1 MCDTSRNENDY
12 RRTMMKEYSK
22 FIILFLFSG
31 FLFSLTALDTM
42 EKSAVR
48 GSIVFRTYCVLCH
61 GEAADGK
68 GRLATGK
75 VPPPA
80 NLTIT
85 KLTDAQKEEIIK
97 KGGGGVSRSPFMPPW
112 KDELSEEQI
121 KDVISY
127 INFLSKSK

>member
-1 MCDTSRNENDY
+1 MRDPSRNEDDD
-12 RRTMMKEYSK
+12 RRTMMKLYSY
-22 FIILFLFSG
+22 IIIFLSIAISAT
-31 FLFSLTALDTM
+31 SLSAMDSK

-61 GEAADGK
+61 GEAGDGK
-68 GRLATGK
+68 GRLAVGK

-85 KLTDAQKEEIIK
+85 KLTDGQKEDIIR
-97 KGGGGVSRSPFMPPW
+97 KGGAALGRSPFMPPW

-121 KDVISY
+121 RDLISY
-127 INFLSKSK
+127 INLISKSK

>member
-1 MCDTSRNENDY
+1 
-12 RRTMMKEYSK
+12 MKRYSK
-22 FIILFLFSG
+22 IIIIFLFSAST
-31 FLFSLTALDTM
+31 FSLTALDSM

-80 NLTIT
+80 NLTI
-85 KLTDAQKEEIIK
+85 
-97 KGGGGVSRSPFMPPW
+97 
-112 KDELSEEQI
+112 
-121 KDVISY
+121 
-127 INFLSKSK
+127 

>member
-1 MCDTSRNENDY
+1 
-12 RRTMMKEYSK
+12 MKLYSNLL
-22 FIILFLFSG
+22 IL
-31 FLFSLTALDTM
+31 LTVFAPVLSAFALDSK
-42 EKSAVR
+42 EKSAIR

-68 GRLATGK
+68 GRLAVGK

-85 KLTDAQKEEIIK
+85 KLTDEQKEEIIK
-97 KGGGGVSRSPFMPPW
+97 KGGMGVNRSPFMPPW

-121 KDVISY
+121 RDVISY
-127 INFLSKSK
+127 INFISKSK

>member
-12 RRTMMKEYSK
+12 RSTIMKEYSK
-22 FIILFLFSG
+22 FIILFLISAS
-31 FLFSLTALDTM
+31 LFSLTALDTM

-97 KGGGGVSRSPFMPPW
+97 KGGDGVNRSPFMPPW

>member
-12 RRTMMKEYSK
+12 RRTIMKEYSK
-22 FIILFLFSG
+22 FIILFLVSAS
-31 FLFSLTALDTM
+31 LFSLTALDTM

-97 KGGGGVSRSPFMPPW
+97 KGGGGVNRSPFMPSW

>member
-1 MCDTSRNENDY
+1 MRDSSRYEDDD
-12 RRTMMKEYSK
+12 RRSMMKIRSN
-22 FIILFLFSG
+22 ILILFLFV
-31 FLFSLTALDTM
+31 FAFADVNAENPK
-42 EKSAVR
+42 EKSVIR

-61 GEAADGK
+61 GESADGK
-68 GRLATGK
+68 GRLAAGK

-85 KLTDAQKEEIIK
+85 KLSDSQKEEIIR
-97 KGGGGVSRSPFMPPW
+97 KGGAGVNRSAFMPPW

-127 INFLSKSK
+127 INYLSKNK